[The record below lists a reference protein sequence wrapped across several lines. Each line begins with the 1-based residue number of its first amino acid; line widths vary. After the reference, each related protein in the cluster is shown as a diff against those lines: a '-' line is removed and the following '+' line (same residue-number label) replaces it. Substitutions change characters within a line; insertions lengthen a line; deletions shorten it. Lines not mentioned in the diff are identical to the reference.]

1 MKNGKP
7 WDSSAPLGA
16 HGILENRQ
24 SSTRT
29 YPSKDKN
36 NILDDVIIGTEILRD
51 QNNNVFLNQR
61 DFSRV
66 FKYLSATGNAVK
78 VTDWDV

>member
-1 MKNGKP
+1 M
-7 WDSSAPLGA
+7 L
-16 HGILENRQ
+16 L
-24 SSTRT
+24 
-29 YPSKDKN
+29 
-36 NILDDVIIGTEILRD
+36 IGTEIIRD

-61 DFSRV
+61 DFPRV